1 MVNYGLKEV
10 FSQAKFSSNS
20 KSRGGDPLVINPKKV
35 YYFEH
40 GDGSESADTRLIKC
54 VKDETGQW
62 TCSSELSESGGWW
75 NSIIHILLKDKEY
88 MLGGWAVVPN
98 PKLWIVNDTIQTYT
112 YGTSN
117 MENLGFLVYLVEH
130 DKFLTGGECS
140 GNKLRLLDPNNNWM
154 EEASWT
160 FSWLSGKSYGKIDV
174 VPRNDDKL
182 YILAGIGT
190 ASASPHNAILGIVDI
205 DDLLANPNT
214 NIETLGSWQQLKDL
228 SEYPQCNILI
238 GYHSRWMNLGLA
250 TTGYIIYDPLTDT
263 IVYNGIARMSFGDGG
278 FGDYDG
284 DNGILTLYDKTG
296 TQITQINGLPYSSM
310 EWIHDK
316 QLFNMASN
324 SSGTTNYLVALTM
337 NGYTPIPEFDL
348 ENNRFRIIDFHT
360 EQEIAFKV
368 MIVWSKA
375 GNGLA
380 SPIIVDETKKQ
391 ILDVST
397 WTNIPRAPAIGKW
410 LMTVVPLEPL

>member
-1 MVNYGLKEV
+1 MVSYGLKEILT
-10 FSQAKFSSNS
+10 QDKFSTDDRTGISE
-20 KSRGGDPLVINPKKV
+20 PLVITPRKL
-35 YYFEH
+35 YYFER
-40 GDGSESADTRLIKC
+40 GDGSESADARLVKC
-54 VKDETGQW
+54 VKDETGW
-62 TCSSELSESGGWW
+62 TCSSELSESAGWW
-75 NSIIHILLKDKEY
+75 ISVSHILTRNKRY
-88 MLGGWAVVPN
+88 TLGAWAVVPN
-98 PKLWIVNDTIQTYT
+98 PKLWVVNDTIQTYT
-112 YGTSN
+112 YGSSN
-117 MENLGFLVYLVEH
+117 QINLGLLAYLVEH

-140 GNKLRLLDPNNNWM
+140 GNKLRLLDPNNNWT

-160 FSWLSGKSYGKIDV
+160 FSWLSDKSYGKIDA

-214 NIETLGSWQQLKDL
+214 NIDELGSWQQIKDFG
-228 SEYPQCNILI
+228 EYPTCVLVK
-238 GYHSRWMNLGLA
+238 GYHARFIVVGLS
-250 TTGYIIYDPLTDT
+250 TSGDEIYDPVNDT
-263 IVYNGIARMSFGDGG
+263 VIAIGRPHLVFGDGCYG
-278 FGDYDG
+278 IYDL
-284 DNGILTLYDKTG
+284 DNGIFTLYDKTG
-296 TQITQINGLPYSSM
+296 SQIGQITGLAYDGYS
-310 EWIHDK
+310 EIFDI
-316 QLFNMASN
+316 QLFTVMRSN
-324 SSGTTNYLVALTM
+324 NKTTLHPTGLTM
-337 NGYTPIPEFDL
+337 DGYTPIPEFDL

-397 WTNIPRAPAIGKW
+397 WTNIPSAPAIGKW